1 MEAFREL
8 QQYIRLIAKESQ
20 SDGRDFSVVD
30 NKLLWTT
37 SAVLG
42 ELIRRLSENK
52 SASKDKTDKKPEL
65 HEV

>member
-52 SASKDKTDKKPEL
+52 SAPKDITDKKPEL

>member
-42 ELIRRLSENK
+42 ELIRRLNENK
-52 SASKDKTDKKPEL
+52 SAPKDKSDKKPEL